1 MRMYNG
7 IPISELRLIGH
18 SVVFTIFFIG
28 LMIAIGFWVYFSM
41 SLKNPKEKEHL
52 RKLKEKAQ
60 SDELAKK
67 QLEKLERRNKR
78 RHKRERKN
86 IITDVFI
93 WSISIC
99 VGVAILVWGIIPG
112 WTDYVKKDHVV
123 YKGEITVYQQIR
135 RSRIELEDGTVV
147 WGIGDFDEHD
157 TYGTVVYSRRTK
169 LFLGGSN

>member
-1 MRMYNG
+1 MKYING
-7 IPISELRLIGH
+7 IQISELRLIVH
-18 SVVFTIFFIG
+18 SIIFTILFIG
-28 LMIAIGFWVYFSM
+28 LMVAVGFWVYTSLK
-41 SLKNPKEKEHL
+41 LKNPKEKEHL

-67 QLEKLERRNKR
+67 QFEKLERKNKR
-78 RHKRERKN
+78 RRKRERKN

-93 WSISIC
+93 WNISVC

-112 WTDYVKKDHVV
+112 WTDYIRKDYVV
-123 YKGEITVYQQIR
+123 YKGEITVYQQMKN
-135 RSRIELEDGTVV
+135 SRIELEDGTVV

-169 LFLGGSN
+169 QFLGGN